1 MHIGRMEQ
9 GMAAAGVERA
19 RYVDK
24 IAGAVQHQAAGPTLF
39 KPRQQ
44 ALFAPPP
51 YEPRAGGLPLAGRAP
66 LPKERHHMAQIAGL
80 LSEIADDHV

>member
-1 MHIGRMEQ
+1 MEQ

-24 IAGAVQHQAAGPTLF
+24 IAGAVQHQAAGPNLF
-39 KPRQQ
+39 QPRQQ

-51 YEPRAGGLPLAGRAP
+51 YEPRTGGLPLAGWAQ
-66 LPKERHHMAQIAGL
+66 LPKSFEERHHVAQIAGL